1 VPDREGGRRSLQAGP
16 ERLGE
21 EGTVELAAIVRY
33 YTMLAVFMNA
43 CEAC

>member
-1 VPDREGGRRSLQAGP
+1 LAT
-16 ERLGE
+16 LGE
-21 EGTVELAAIVRY
+21 DGTVELAAIVGY